1 MALELW
7 FPPQSREFGWG
18 MDITEEQM
26 VSINEMR
33 MGKEYFD
40 TVATKDVNG
49 IEQKLL
55 TTSLFIC
62 LFEFGGINGY
72 WTGNH
77 MIFQTEDYIDCLE
90 ETIMDKCYEIGFLF
104 IIALDM

>member
-18 MDITEEQM
+18 MDITEEQI

-40 TVATKDVNG
+40 TVAAKDVNG

-55 TTSLFIC
+55 TTSPFIC
-62 LFEFGGINGY
+62 LFEFGGRNGY

-77 MIFQTEDYIDCLE
+77 MIFQTKIVLTALKQSWTNAMRLDS
-90 ETIMDKCYEIGFLF
+90 FLS
-104 IIALDM
+104 

>member
-18 MDITEEQM
+18 MDITEEQI

-40 TVATKDVNG
+40 TVAAKDVNG

-55 TTSLFIC
+55 TTSPFIC
-62 LFEFGGINGY
+62 LFEFGGRNGY

-77 MIFQTEDYIDCLE
+77 MIFQTKIVL
-90 ETIMDKCYEIGFLF
+90 TASKQSWTNAMRLNSFLS
-104 IIALDM
+104 